1 MASQCRCKASQRVKI
16 QASRWNGH
24 GMLGSRLRFPWGMRQ
39 GYSCWDAWFFWRFFW
54 CSSCINRTRAL
65 SGAAFADSLLHLAI
79 ARPFSINLDRQI
91 PIFGVDSAST
101 EGLAQYRSIFSQG
114 SWMPQIQPWID
125 ERKWK
130 RRRWWLWGHRHGRLP
145 HRKSFFWLRLWL
157 SDFPWAGACC

>member
-65 SGAAFADSLLHLAI
+65 SSAAFADSLFASCYCQTFFDQFGSANSYFWCWFCFYWRLSAISLHFQPRILDAT
-79 ARPFSINLDRQI
+79 NTTLDRREK
-91 PIFGVDSAST
+91 VKEKAMVVVRAS
-101 EGLAQYRSIFSQG
+101 
-114 SWMPQIQPWID
+114 PW
-125 ERKWK
+125 
-130 RRRWWLWGHRHGRLP
+130 
-145 HRKSFFWLRLWL
+145 SVT
-157 SDFPWAGACC
+157 A